1 MAEKVVQ
8 VVTKLLPN
16 MRKETSTNTE
26 NLKKLTNFCP
36 MQASIQKIGGRWKS
50 IILWYINQ
58 DINRFSDLLKS
69 IDGVSKRMLSLQL
82 KELEIDNLIERVVIS
97 EKPLHV
103 EYGLTELGKSLLP
116 IFEKLNEWGEQ
127 FRGE

>member
-1 MAEKVVQ
+1 VTIKGVQ
-8 VVTKLLPN
+8 VVTKLLPL

-26 NLKKLTNFCP
+26 NLKKLKNFCP

-82 KELEIDNLIERVVIS
+82 KELENDNLIAREIIS
-97 EKPLHV
+97 EKPLHI

-116 IFEKLNEWGEQ
+116 IFKQLNDWGEQ
-127 FRGE
+127 FRNK